1 MSNIKIKNKGNMK
14 MSRIVREILSDVDGR
29 LSSKRIFTFLGF
41 VMITSGFYG
50 DLFWDLSV
58 TSYIFES
65 VTFIVIAG
73 LGFTGAEKF
82 APKRF
87 KEEQTDGE

>member
-1 MSNIKIKNKGNMK
+1 

-29 LSSKRIFTFLGF
+29 LSSKRIFTCLGF
-41 VMITSGFYG
+41 IMIMSGFYG
-50 DLFWDLSV
+50 DLIWDLSV
-58 TSYIFES
+58 APVVFES

-87 KEEQTDGE
+87 KKEEINGE

>member
-1 MSNIKIKNKGNMK
+1 MG
-14 MSRIVREILSDVDGR
+14 RIVKEVLSDVDGR
-29 LSSKRIFTFLGF
+29 LSSKRIFTLLGF
-41 VMITSGFYG
+41 IMIMSGFYG
-50 DLFWDLSV
+50 DLIWDLTV
-58 TSYIFES
+58 APVIFES

-87 KEEQTDGE
+87 QKESIDE